1 MLVGIY
7 IAGIIF
13 CLVLAGNMLFDPVA
27 ESTNILCVV
36 LVAPLWPVVVLL
48 AVLYS
53 ISTETHE

>member
-13 CLVLAGNMLFDPVA
+13 CLVLAGNMLFDPVMK
-27 ESTNILCVV
+27 STDILRVV
-36 LVAPLWPVVVLL
+36 LVAPLWPVVALL
-48 AVLYS
+48 AVLYF